1 VVIRANDRVSAVL
14 AADESLIDVFTSL
27 SPTFERLRNPA
38 MRKVMTR
45 LVTVEQAARMGGVE
59 IDTLLDRLNGHATAD
74 TPSTAPRV
82 SSGTAADATHAGDT
96 AHAERPAALARIPA
110 DIIVTADVR
119 EELRAGREPFS
130 IIMAARATV
139 KPGGALCVRAT
150 FEPVPLYAV
159 MQKQHLTHWTEQ
171 RAGDDWIVWFYA
183 DTPSPEASDSTTAAV
198 PGPADGTSSDNT
210 DEGVIVLDV
219 RGLEPPEPMMRTL
232 AALEDLP
239 AGGTLVQINVR
250 VPKFLLPLLEER
262 GFAYDIREQGDV
274 VRLFISRI
282 AAT

>member
-1 VVIRANDRVSAVL
+1 MIRASDRVSAVL
-14 AADESLIDVFTSL
+14 AANESLIDVFTSL
-27 SPTFERLRNPA
+27 SPIFERLRNPA

-74 TPSTAPRV
+74 TPSTTPD
-82 SSGTAADATHAGDT
+82 SSVGIHVDATHSDDT
-96 AHAERPAALARIPA
+96 SSGVRPAALARISP
-110 DIIVTADVR
+110 DMIVTADVR

-159 MQKQHLTHWTEQ
+159 MQKQHLAHWTER
-171 RAGDDWIVWFYA
+171 RAEDDWVVWFYA
-183 DTPSPEASDSTTAAV
+183 DTRSPEASASAAPDAVSTL
-198 PGPADGTSSDNT
+198 GDGTSNDN
-210 DEGVIVLDV
+210 DDGVVVLDV
-219 RGLEPPEPMMRTL
+219 RGLEPPEPMIRTL
-232 AALEDLP
+232 AALEELP
-239 AGGTLVQINVR
+239 AGGTLVQINIR

-262 GFAYDIREQGDV
+262 GFSYDIREQGDV